1 MATLQMKCR
10 IKIHLS
16 EMLHLRDN
24 VFFDD
29 FDEKDNA
36 DKQALAAERQD
47 VTVEEYR
54 ISSHLQ
60 TARCN
65 IS

>member
-1 MATLQMKCR
+1 
-10 IKIHLS
+10 
-16 EMLHLRDN
+16 MLHLRDN

-47 VTVEEYR
+47 VTVEE
-54 ISSHLQ
+54 
-60 TARCN
+60 
-65 IS
+65 